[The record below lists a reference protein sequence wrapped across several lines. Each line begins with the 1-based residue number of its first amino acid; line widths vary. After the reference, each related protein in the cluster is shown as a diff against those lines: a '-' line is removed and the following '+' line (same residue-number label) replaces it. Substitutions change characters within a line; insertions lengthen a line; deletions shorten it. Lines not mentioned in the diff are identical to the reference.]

1 MKVTPKEQMKIGR
14 KIKEMKRNG
23 YSEKEIIMLIQKLSA
38 TEFIEFEV
46 KKKES

>member
-1 MKVTPKEQMKIGR
+1 MKITPKQQMKIG
-14 KIKEMKRNG
+14 KKVKEMKSAG
-23 YSEKEIIMLIQKLSA
+23 YSEKEIVTLIQKLSA